1 MGYQQKF
8 SPKWDFENRLKAY
21 WQIYWAF
28 LQSLRPPLDEMKLE
42 GSKSFNIAKR
52 QIPLQTE
59 WRSQNTGHIA
69 LPCFVKWTPS
79 HGTPPPATIQIE
91 NAHRTWG
98 GPPKKK
104 HFVRS
109 NPKFFSSCC
118 LFPHKSIPDLKIVCL
133 FKTLLFCGESFAQ
146 FLFSSFLTL
155 NFFQNHWKLL
165 KTIETYWKS
174 LKVIEN
180 HSKLLEIIES
190 YWKLLKVIAN
200 QLSPWKLCRSCALGD
215 GKPGRVL
222 NCFIFVSIDFARTKT
237 NTDEQNPTSNI
248 DQTLF
253 QNILKG
259 QIKTPVNEEKSL

>member
-1 MGYQQKF
+1 MTESK
-8 SPKWDFENRLKAY
+8 Y
-21 WQIYWAF
+21 WPYCSSMLCEMDTKSRYSSSCNDTNWKC
-28 LQSLRPPLDEMKLE
+28 SLNLGRPP
-42 GSKSFNIAKR
+42 
-52 QIPLQTE
+52 Q
-59 WRSQNTGHIA
+59 
-69 LPCFVKWTPS
+69 
-79 HGTPPPATIQIE
+79 
-91 NAHRTWG
+91 
-98 GPPKKK
+98 KK

-109 NPKFFSSCC
+109 NPKFCSLCC

-174 LKVIEN
+174 LKIIEN

-222 NCFIFVSIDFARTKT
+222 NCFIFVSTDFARTKT